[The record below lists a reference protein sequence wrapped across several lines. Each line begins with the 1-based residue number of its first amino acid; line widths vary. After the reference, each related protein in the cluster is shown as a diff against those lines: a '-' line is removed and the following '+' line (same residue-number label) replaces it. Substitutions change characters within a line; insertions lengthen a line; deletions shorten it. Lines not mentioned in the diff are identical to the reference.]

1 MSHTNLGRAL
11 GARLRRKARSE
22 PAVAGRGLKT
32 QSLGASATR
41 QPARTGRAMFAAQG
55 RSGSFAPTGDSVG
68 RASFSKLGELQGR
81 STQGRKRRG
90 GFNLFSCA
98 YRIRERGARIKT
110 SRSRP
115 VRDEGGNIGS
125 GGAARKADHLPT
137 QRETTSGQGVSRRFH
152 LGLGKKVPCEHLR
165 LGDNN

>member
-68 RASFSKLGELQGR
+68 RASFGTLYARTKAER
-81 STQGRKRRG
+81 W
-90 GFNLFSCA
+90 FNTFSCA

-110 SRSRP
+110 PRSRP

-125 GGAARKADHLPT
+125 GRTARKADPLPM
-137 QRETTSGQGVSRRFH
+137 QRETTSGQEVSRRFH
-152 LGLGKKVPCEHLR
+152 LGPGKGGSTRALWIGR
-165 LGDNN
+165 QQ